1 MTPADERPGGSA
13 NASHRGLRLTYPV
26 WVFAIADFK
35 RPYATPDDRMRLV
48 LALARENVARD
59 WGGPFAAAVFESQT
73 GRLISVGVNSV
84 VRMANSL
91 WHGEMVALAMA
102 HTRLRSFTL
111 GADGMP
117 AHELVTSCEPCAM
130 CLGATLWSGV
140 RTLVCG
146 ATREDAEA
154 LGFDE
159 GPVTAESYAYLESRG
174 IAVRRG
180 VQRDAARSVFED
192 YRARG
197 GPVYNA

>member
-1 MTPADERPGGSA
+1 V
-13 NASHRGLRLTYPV
+13 SHGELRVTYPV
-26 WVFAIADFK
+26 WVFGIADFA
-35 RPYATPDDRMRLV
+35 RPYAAPDDRMGLV
-48 LALARENVARD
+48 LALARENVARE
-59 WGGPFAAAVFESQT
+59 WGGPFAAAVFESLT

-84 VRMANSL
+84 VRMASSI
-91 WHGEMVALAMA
+91 WHGEIVALAMA
-102 HTRLRSFTL
+102 HSRLRSFTL

-146 ATREDAEA
+146 ATRADAEA

-159 GPVTAESYAYLESRG
+159 GPVTDESYAYLESRG
-174 IAVRRG
+174 ITVRRG
-180 VQRDAARSVFED
+180 VQRAAARAVFED

-197 GPVYNA
+197 GQVY

>member
-1 MTPADERPGGSA
+1 MPGDERLGESA
-13 NASHRGLRLTYPV
+13 IASHHELRLTYPI
-26 WVFAIADFK
+26 WVFALTDFE
-35 RPYATPDDRMRLV
+35 RTYATPDDRMGLV
-48 LALARENVARD
+48 LTLARENVARD

-73 GRLISVGVNSV
+73 GRLVSVGVNSV
-84 VRMANSL
+84 LRMANSL
-91 WHGEMVALAMA
+91 WHGEMMALAMA

-117 AHELVTSCEPCAM
+117 VHELVTSCEPCAM

-146 ATREDAEA
+146 ATRADAEA

-159 GPVTAESYAYLESRG
+159 GPVTDESYAYLQARG
-174 IAVRRG
+174 ITVRRG
-180 VQRDAARSVFED
+180 VHRAAARSIFED

>member
-1 MTPADERPGGSA
+1 MPGDDRVGESA
-13 NASHRGLRLTYPV
+13 IVQHHELRLTYPV
-26 WVFAIADFK
+26 WVFAIADFE
-35 RPYATPDDRMRLV
+35 RQYTTPDDRMGLV

-59 WGGPFAAAVFESQT
+59 WGGPFAAAVFESRT

-84 VRMANSL
+84 LRMANSL

-102 HTRLRSFTL
+102 HTKLRSFTL

-117 AHELVTSCEPCAM
+117 EHELVTSCEPCAM

-146 ATREDAEA
+146 ATRADAEA

-159 GPVTAESYAYLESRG
+159 GPVTDESYAYLEARG
-174 IAVRRG
+174 ITVRRG
-180 VQRDAARSVFED
+180 VHRDAARSVFED

-197 GPVYNA
+197 GRVY